1 MTGRQNPDRCLWC
14 GREVDSGSTLGRR
27 KRYCAQACRQ
37 RAYESR
43 TALERGGLPPDAVML
58 SADERDALQDKLFVL
73 RCAAEDVATA
83 VAERASHR
91 ELEALVAE
99 LMRAAKDAEALR

>member
-1 MTGRQNPDRCLWC
+1 MDQ
-14 GREVDSGSTLGRR
+14 GSSLGRR

-43 TALERGGLPPDAVML
+43 IALERGGLPSDAVML
-58 SADERDALQDKLFVL
+58 TSDERDALQDKLFVL

-83 VAERASHR
+83 VAEKATHQ
-91 ELEALVAE
+91 ELAGLVEE
-99 LMRAAKDAEALR
+99 LLRAATDAETLR